1 MVASITSRVYSEPTD
16 SGVHKIEAVG
26 SFNNKDFFVG
36 TTDIYPT
43 RIATIPFCHFLKSDE
58 KYYND
63 KAISLNRAIKIGV
76 KEKWYSTSEKVNPL
90 SHIIMLTLHPDR
102 LAMFPKKRPF
112 KLYQC

>member
-1 MVASITSRVYSEPTD
+1 MGLWLLLLQAEFIVSHRIQAD
-16 SGVHKIEAVG
+16 G

-43 RIATIPFCHFLKSDE
+43 RIATIPFCRFKPDGINYE
-58 KYYND
+58 D
-63 KAISLNRAIKIGV
+63 KAISLNRAIKIGM
-76 KEKWYSTSEKVNPL
+76 KEKWYSTSSKLNPL
-90 SHIIMLTLHPDR
+90 SHIIILTLHPDR